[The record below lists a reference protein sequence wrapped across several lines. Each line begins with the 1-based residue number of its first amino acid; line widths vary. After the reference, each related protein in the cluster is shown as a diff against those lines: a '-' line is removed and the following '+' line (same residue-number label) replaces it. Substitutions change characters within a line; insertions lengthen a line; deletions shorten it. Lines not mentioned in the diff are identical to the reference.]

1 MRPAGRFFFGGGMVS
16 ASLGETNG
24 VTSVILLTRKTVISL
39 AAMSSLQGTIP
50 CFITMTLTPLNRILT
65 IITKLTL
72 PRLRK
77 LYAIISSTL
86 LGSFLGCN
94 TTGVTP
100 NFTECWS
107 NVVGIREKC
116 LLRSN
121 FFLAVR
127 SHLPIYQV
135 VWENRQVWMAP
146 SWQCELICSR
156 RLSCVVNGPSR
167 EYVPG
172 HRCSGKFLPAVTFF
186 PPPVTL
192 PSVLSAVCIAHNWY
206 LADSLLIV

>member
-1 MRPAGRFFFGGGMVS
+1 MVS
-16 ASLGETNG
+16 GSLGEKNG
-24 VTSVILLTRKTVISL
+24 VTSVILLPRKTVISL

-65 IITKLTL
+65 LITKLTL

-86 LGSFLGCN
+86 LASFFGLQHDRCD
-94 TTGVTP
+94 
-100 NFTECWS
+100 TEFYWVLVIWLS

-127 SHLPIYQV
+127 SHLPIYQM

-156 RLSCVVNGPSR
+156 RLSCVVNGPSC

-172 HRCSGKFLPAVTFF
+172 TRTH
-186 PPPVTL
+186 PVTRYA
-192 PSVLSAVCIAHNWY
+192 VL
-206 LADSLLIV
+206 

>member
-16 ASLGETNG
+16 ASLVEKNG
-24 VTSVILLTRKTVISL
+24 VTSVILLPRKTVISL

-72 PRLRK
+72 LRLRK

-86 LGSFLGCN
+86 LASFLGCN
-94 TTGVTP
+94 MTGVTP
-100 NFTECWS
+100 NFTACWS

-135 VWENRQVWMAP
+135 VWENHQVWMAP

-192 PSVLSAVCIAHNWY
+192 PSVLTIIRCVYRA
-206 LADSLLIV
+206 